1 MIHVITL
8 EGNRLGIRFPEVHD
22 NASGGIEFQ
31 RTLRIPDD
39 DTDYPLPPGLGRF
52 PLRHLDDYADR
63 MPEEWHKRGGVI
75 APMHQSEAMWI
86 NFESRHNHRLNQPYP
101 FAVKIATG
109 KICAITGDTWV
120 DHLNT
125 DPQDY
130 LVLPEQP
137 WLDGYCIEKGTVRQF
152 VAMPLGEGYTVEEQ
166 ITGAAEHG
174 GLQIIAYPMKAEHYE
189 RLIAPLEEASRGIC
203 ALRVGIRACMAPDM
217 GLAPGGRMKQEI
229 YDDHYGLDA
238 WDQQHV
244 SRCFVTIVNSAQWM
258 SITGEP
264 PPTRP
269 PTARQYTEAGLPW
282 FDYYGGDAEVICGA
296 EKLSGIKSVA
306 QITDEKGDELPGN
319 ETVEVSNV
327 VKVRGSGANQ
337 VREFEDGETAN

>member
-1 MIHVITL
+1 MITL

-22 NASGGIEFQ
+22 NANCGVEFQ

-52 PLRHLDDYADR
+52 PLRHLDDFADR
-63 MPEEWHKRGGVI
+63 TPEEWHKRGGVI

-86 NFESRHNHRLNQPYP
+86 NFKSDYRRRFVQSYP

-109 KICAITGDTWV
+109 KTCAITGDTWIN
-120 DHLNT
+120 HLNT

-130 LVLPEQP
+130 VVLPRQP

-166 ITGAAEHG
+166 LTGAAEHG
-174 GLQIIAYPMKAEHYE
+174 GLQIVAYPMKVERYE
-189 RLIAPLEEASRGIC
+189 ELISPPEAASRGIR
-203 ALRVGIRACMAPDM
+203 ALRVGIMACTAPDM

-229 YDDHYGLDA
+229 YDDPYGLYA
-238 WDQQHV
+238 WDQEHP
-244 SRCFVTIVNSAQWM
+244 SRCFVTIVNSTQWM

-269 PTARQYTEAGLPW
+269 PTSRQYTDAGLPW
-282 FDYYGGDAEVICGA
+282 FDYYGGDAEVISGT
-296 EKLSGIKSVA
+296 EKLAGIKSVA
-306 QITDEKGDELPGN
+306 QIADEKGDELPGN
-319 ETVEVSNV
+319 EPVEVSNV
-327 VKVRGSGANQ
+327 VKVGGTRANQ
-337 VREFEDGETAN
+337 VREFS